1 MANKP
6 AGVTVLQVF
15 GWVYA
20 AVNAIVG
27 IGLLVERDSL
37 SFQVATGLSESQLL
51 WTAILYFAIAAV
63 AVVATISLG
72 NRADWAR
79 WLFAGVAIIQLVTVV
94 WQFFAPVDHMAWSA
108 LLGAALPLTT
118 LFLLFGSSN
127 VRAFFDDTPRL

>member
-15 GWVYA
+15 GWAYA
-20 AVNAIVG
+20 AVNTIVG

-37 SFQVATGLSESQLL
+37 SFQVATGLSDSQLL

-72 NRADWAR
+72 SRADWAR
-79 WLFAGVAIIQLVTVV
+79 WLFAGVATIQLVSVV
-94 WQFFAPVDHMAWSA
+94 WQFLAPDDHLAWSA
-108 LLGAALPLTT
+108 LLGAALPATT
-118 LFLLFGSSN
+118 LFLLLGSSN